1 MIPDYPGGP
10 DGITIVLQ
18 EAGGVTLEAEVG
30 VMMAQAKEYGQPLE
44 ARKFRE
50 HSLLESSERN
60 RALLTQCVPLTSS
73 TVR

>member
-1 MIPDYPGGP
+1 M
-10 DGITIVLQ
+10 TF
-18 EAGGVTLEAEVG
+18 EAEVG

-73 TVR
+73 AVR